1 MSIGKVIPAASMMP
15 QIQSIKPVET
25 GKTGVGETSMSQFSD
40 MLLGGVTKVNASF
53 KEYETIANKFAA
65 GETVNIHE
73 LVVKGEQADVSLRL
87 MSAIRTKVIDAYH
100 EVMRMQV

>member
-15 QIQSIKPVET
+15 QIQSIKPAEF
-25 GKTGVGETSMSQFSD
+25 GKAGAGETSMSQFSD
-40 MLLGGVTKVNASF
+40 MLLGGVSKVNGTF
-53 KEYETIANKFAA
+53 KDYENIANKFAS
-65 GETVNIHE
+65 GETVNVHE
-73 LVVKGEQADVSLRL
+73 LIVKGEQADISLRL